1 MSSSGRWLKAAD
13 RQPFWTLL
21 VSPDW
26 TASTTCGW
34 KPKAL
39 DTNFANCACFRKCAQ
54 QPDVMFSNCINCIDN
69 FSDINDT
76 EHATGQLSSRLF
88 WVNLIRFDS
97 GKSNCKGFCWC
108 VHPSLWAKEERWK
121 LNKKLHL
128 ILEGLRIIHSHKDL
142 LEQYAFGVRLHES
155 KVRVENCFS
164 FFQSL
169 SVPDHPC
176 VSGRSSMHYL
186 SYFCLLSVSPAIRH
200 NMGISK
206 APRRIAKAIPKALSL
221 SEGWVLNLS
230 NWYPLFSWER
240 LLTIFNLPSWSQSH
254 RLCSEAKFRELSL
267 KGFPRQSYA

>member
-1 MSSSGRWLKAAD
+1 MTQSMRQVNSPVDYFGLIWSGLILGSQTAKVSAD
-13 RQPFWTLL
+13 
-21 VSPDW
+21 
-26 TASTTCGW
+26 ASTRPCE
-34 KPKAL
+34 
-39 DTNFANCACFRKCAQ
+39 RK
-54 QPDVMFSNCINCIDN
+54 
-69 FSDINDT
+69 
-76 EHATGQLSSRLF
+76 
-88 WVNLIRFDS
+88 
-97 GKSNCKGFCWC
+97 KSPESWT
-108 VHPSLWAKEERWK
+108 
-121 LNKKLHL
+121 KKLHL

-186 SYFCLLSVSPAIRH
+186 SYFCLLSASPAIRH

-240 LLTIFNLPSWSQSH
+240 LLTIFNLPSWSKVTGCAA
-254 RLCSEAKFRELSL
+254 RPNFVN
-267 KGFPRQSYA
+267 